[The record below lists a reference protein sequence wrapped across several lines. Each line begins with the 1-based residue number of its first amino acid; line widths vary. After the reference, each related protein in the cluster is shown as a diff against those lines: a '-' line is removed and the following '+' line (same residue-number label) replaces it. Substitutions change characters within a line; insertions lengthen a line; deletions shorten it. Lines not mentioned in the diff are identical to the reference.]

1 MKQAVLSCQQN
12 RTIMKDTSN
21 VNVIIKLIL
30 WNILVVVVAILMAV
44 F

>member
-12 RTIMKDTSN
+12 RTIMKDTAN
-21 VNVIIKLIL
+21 VKVIIKLIL

>member
-1 MKQAVLSCQQN
+1 
-12 RTIMKDTSN
+12 MKDTVN
-21 VNVIIKLIL
+21 VKVIIKLIL